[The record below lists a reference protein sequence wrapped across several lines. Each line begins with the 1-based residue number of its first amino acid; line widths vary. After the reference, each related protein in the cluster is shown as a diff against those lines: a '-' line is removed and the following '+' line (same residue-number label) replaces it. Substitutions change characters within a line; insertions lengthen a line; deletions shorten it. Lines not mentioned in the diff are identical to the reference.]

1 MSTVAR
7 ALLSVADKAG
17 LAEFARALAALGV
30 DILST
35 GGTRQALCAA
45 GIGTTEV
52 SVVTGFPEIMG
63 GRVKTLHP
71 VIHGGIL
78 GRRDVDGPTM
88 ARHGIEGIDLVAV
101 NLYPFEET
109 IARPGCSLAEAV
121 ENIDI
126 GGPALLRAAAKN
138 HRHVLVVADPADYAE
153 AAERLANG
161 QLDASYRLRLA
172 AKAFARTSA
181 YDAAIA
187 RYLAGQPA
195 AGHPAAP

>member
-35 GGTRQALCAA
+35 GGTRRALRAA

-52 SVVTGFPEIMG
+52 SAVTGFPEIMD

-138 HRHVLVVADPADYAE
+138 HLHVLVVADPADYAE

-195 AGHPAAP
+195 TGPAAP

>member
-7 ALLSVADKAG
+7 ALLSVANKAG
-17 LAEFARALAALGV
+17 LAKFARALAALGV

-35 GGTRQALCAA
+35 GGTRRALRAA

-52 SVVTGFPEIMG
+52 SAVTGFPEIMG

-109 IARPGCSLAEAV
+109 VARPGCSLAEAV